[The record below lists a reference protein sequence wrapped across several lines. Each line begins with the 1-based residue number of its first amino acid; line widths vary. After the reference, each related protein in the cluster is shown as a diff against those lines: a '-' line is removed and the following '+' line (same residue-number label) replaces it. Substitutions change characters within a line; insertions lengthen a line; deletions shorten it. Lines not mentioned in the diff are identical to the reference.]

1 MVDLL
6 NIYFLFLALIY
17 MIISVMLLIYNYLKN
32 KHIHMLYLLLAWLSY
47 LINHVFNIIL
57 SLYPNIERQL
67 FMLLGFIDNFFLIN
81 AAIFIVLFGESISRK
96 IPSNKIL
103 IWLSLFIGF
112 YSYSSYLN
120 YIIFNPI
127 IIPADVHLLNFHAQ
141 VSSFLILLITSG
153 LLLAYYLFKIYRVAP
168 FKLKKYTF
176 LSFIGGILFGIVT
189 PILVIINFIL
199 DQDSGLSILLGSI
212 GMLTIV
218 TTVFIKNP
226 KLAFILPFKV
236 MRLSVVNSG
245 SGTLLFSHNW
255 KSGKEIKDDDIVS
268 MMFQGIITI
277 LKESLG
283 KGDLQELNLEN
294 AVVIAQKS
302 IQFPIVYILIATST
316 SKSLRNGL
324 NSFIKHFELKFFNM
338 IENAIDLSVFSSASK
353 IVLQSFSFLPD

>member
-1 MVDLL
+1 
-6 NIYFLFLALIY
+6 
-17 MIISVMLLIYNYLKN
+17 
-32 KHIHMLYLLLAWLSY
+32 
-47 LINHVFNIIL
+47 
-57 SLYPNIERQL
+57 
-67 FMLLGFIDNFFLIN
+67 
-81 AAIFIVLFGESISRK
+81 
-96 IPSNKIL
+96 
-103 IWLSLFIGF
+103 
-112 YSYSSYLN
+112 
-120 YIIFNPI
+120 
-127 IIPADVHLLNFHAQ
+127 
-141 VSSFLILLITSG
+141 
-153 LLLAYYLFKIYRVAP
+153 
-168 FKLKKYTF
+168 
-176 LSFIGGILFGIVT
+176 
-189 PILVIINFIL
+189 
-199 DQDSGLSILLGSI
+199 
-212 GMLTIV
+212 MLTIV

-268 MMFQGIITI
+268 MMFQGIISI
-277 LKESLG
+277 LRESLG